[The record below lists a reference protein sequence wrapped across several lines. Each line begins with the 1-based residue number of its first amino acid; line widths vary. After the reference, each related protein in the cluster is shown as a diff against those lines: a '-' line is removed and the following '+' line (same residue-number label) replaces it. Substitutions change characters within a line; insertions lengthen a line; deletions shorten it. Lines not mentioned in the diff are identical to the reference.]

1 MKNDTASIIANVV
14 LQISEIYNIQPEYV
28 IGKGKRHK
36 AGEARYIVYYYLHYE
51 VGLSSSVIG
60 RYFKCSRY
68 NVLRGIRI
76 LKGWMEYHA
85 ETKERY
91 QSIVEKLK
99 GEGGP
104 SSHFLTNFHYISA
117 V

>member
-1 MKNDTASIIANVV
+1 MSINDTASIIANVV

-76 LKGWMEYHA
+76 LKGWMEYHT
-85 ETKERY
+85 EIKERY

-99 GEGGP
+99 GEG
-104 SSHFLTNFHYISA
+104 
-117 V
+117 